1 MDEERIGL
9 VLAKTSDL
17 RSKIINCIH
26 KTSSNAEKESG
37 KIESEESEASPDA
50 ENQDSDVDED
60 AESLLNIKDALESL
74 EGQLSYLQ
82 SLQQQQWYER
92 EAALAEIE
100 HSQKKL
106 LNELKQ
112 YKGTEFEVIREAIS
126 FASLAE
132 ENPER
137 LLLPPYP
144 SRPENGGHLSA
155 AARKFPLQNGGVPVN
170 PSGSGRGSRGPL
182 KWVGGMVGLAVK
194 TGLTVL
200 AVVAIMGLAGSSER
214 NRENGGGVLNR
225 VVELFRVEGGSEENG
240 GGGEDRCPPG
250 KVAVTENG
258 ETRCVVKER
267 VEVPFVSV
275 VGKPDVSYG
284 CG

>member
-9 VLAKTSDL
+9 VLAKTSEL

-26 KTSSNAEKESG
+26 KTSFNAGKESG
-37 KIESEESEASPDA
+37 KIESHESEAGPDE
-50 ENQDSDVDED
+50 ENQDSDVDDD
-60 AESLLNIKDALESL
+60 ADSLLNIKDALESL

-112 YKGTEFEVIREAIS
+112 YKGTELEVIHEAIS

-132 ENPER
+132 ENNPEL

-144 SRPENGGHLSA
+144 SRPENNGH
-155 AARKFPLQNGGVPVN
+155 ARKFPLQNGGVPEKPGS
-170 PSGSGRGSRGPL
+170 PSWGPL
-182 KWVGGMVGLAVK
+182 KWVGGVIGLAVK
-194 TGLTVL
+194 TGLTVF
-200 AVVAIMGLAGSSER
+200 AVVAIMGLAGSLER
-214 NRENGGGVLNR
+214 NGEKLFGIEGSKENG
-225 VVELFRVEGGSEENG
+225 
-240 GGGEDRCPPG
+240 DRCPPG

-267 VEVPFVSV
+267 VEVPFDSM